1 VKQLFVAVPL
11 PADARDEVVAL
22 VDGIREAKA
31 DTGVRWVRMDGLHLT
46 LRFLGPTDDE
56 RVAGVASAVVN
67 AAEAANPFRIKVSGA
82 GAFPSA
88 TRPRAVW
95 LGIGEGAEELEAIAR
110 SLQEPLA
117 ELGWAPDT
125 RPFRAHLTLART
137 DGARGGPATVR
148 ALEAAA
154 SGFEVGFTADR
165 LVLFES
171 LTGRGPARYEPVAE
185 AALSS

>member
-1 VKQLFVAVPL
+1 VKQLFIAVPL
-11 PADARDEVVAL
+11 PAEARDEVVAL
-22 VDGIREAKA
+22 VDGVRAGQT

-46 LRFLGPTDDE
+46 VRFLGPTADE
-56 RVAGVASAVVN
+56 RVDDVAAAVVQ
-67 AAEAANPFRIKVSGA
+67 AAATARPFPIRISGA
-82 GAFPSA
+82 GAFPSPS
-88 TRPRAVW
+88 RPRALW
-95 LGIGEGAEELEAIAR
+95 LGIGDGVEDLGAVAR
-110 SLQEPLA
+110 SLEAPLNA
-117 ELGWAPDT
+117 AGWPPDP

-171 LTGRGPARYEPVAE
+171 LTGRGPARYEPVSE
-185 AALSS
+185 AALAR